1 MCITKVISHITNIEE
16 TPKND
21 SFLMNAIGVV
31 STTFQTEGLMSHLII
46 FYPKDPSVE
55 TKIQRIKKD
64 DVVRVAGKFTIE
76 EKNIEDRQVTFIK
89 IAVTNFYIIVIVNGI
104 VMEIPS
110 ISETIVKFE
119 INSSVYIEKKKV
131 DIDFNAQLVNGLK
144 MIQVTSLSF
153 VNSTNSNTMLDNQ
166 IPTTSPIKINPSVA
180 KIAQQIIGNNNPTNE
195 TKERK
200 EQNPKIAQLSVS

>member
-31 STTFQTEGLMSHLII
+31 STTFRTEGLMSHLII

-76 EKNIEDRQVTFIK
+76 EKIIEDHQVTFIK
-89 IAVTNFYIIVIVNGI
+89 WILNAYHKTTEKHLEPISKKLNRGHYFSIWK
-104 VMEIPS
+104 PR
-110 ISETIVKFE
+110 ISEWIKNDTI
-119 INSSVYIEKKKV
+119 
-131 DIDFNAQLVNGLK
+131 
-144 MIQVTSLSF
+144 
-153 VNSTNSNTMLDNQ
+153 
-166 IPTTSPIKINPSVA
+166 A

-200 EQNPKIAQLSVS
+200 EQNPKTAQLAVS

>member
-89 IAVTNFYIIVIVNGI
+89 SNSKLIHQF
-104 VMEIPS
+104 
-110 ISETIVKFE
+110 ISK
-119 INSSVYIEKKKV
+119 EKK
-131 DIDFNAQLVNGLK
+131 LVNGLK
-144 MIQVTSLSF
+144 MIQATSLSF